1 MNRVLLGL
9 SVIALAVAGS
19 ALAAD
24 DKPRDPPMPGMGLT
38 RDRAQAGAEALFA
51 RLDVNHDG
59 KIDAADRAA
68 RLDQIFDCLDTNH
81 DGAISRAEFLAAN
94 TRSQPGPGPAMGPG
108 GKGPGGAPGGRPP
121 AGCEGDGEHGGE
133 RGLARAMPI
142 LREADP
148 EHTGVI
154 TKAAF
159 VAAALAIFDKS
170 DTNHDGVITADERQ
184 AAQAAMGGGMG
195 GMRMRRGGASE
206 GGGDMPPP
214 PPPSGL

>member
-1 MNRVLLGL
+1 MNRVLLGM
-9 SVIALAVAGS
+9 SVIALATAGA

-24 DKPRDPPMPGMGLT
+24 DKPGDSPGLT

-59 KIDAADRAA
+59 KVDAADRSA
-68 RLDQIFDCLDTNH
+68 RLDQIFDCLDANH
-81 DGAISRAEFLAAN
+81 DGAISRAEFLSAN
-94 TRSQPGPGPAMGPG
+94 ARPMPGPGGPGMGPG
-108 GKGPGGAPGGRPP
+108 AMPGGHGP
-121 AGCEGDGEHGGE
+121 AGCEGDGE
-133 RGLARAMPI
+133 RGLVRAMPI

-148 EHTGVI
+148 QRTGVI
-154 TKAAF
+154 TKTAF

-170 DTNHDGVITADERQ
+170 DTNHDGVVTADERQ

-195 GMRMRRGGASE
+195 GMRMRRGGGGE
-206 GGGDMPPP
+206 GGGGGDMPPP

>member
-9 SVIALAVAGS
+9 SVIALATAGA

-24 DKPRDPPMPGMGLT
+24 DKPRDPPVPGMGLT

-94 TRSQPGPGPAMGPG
+94 TRPQPGPGMGPG
-108 GKGPGGAPGGRPP
+108 PVPGGRPP

-148 EHTGVI
+148 ERTGVI
-154 TKAAF
+154 AKAAF

-170 DTNHDGVITADERQ
+170 DTNHDGVVTPDERQ
-184 AAQAAMGGGMG
+184 AGPGAMGGGMG
-195 GMRMRRGGASE
+195 GMRMRRGGGGE

-214 PPPSGL
+214 PPSGL